1 MIINTED
8 IKKLL
13 QEVTT
18 YRIAEDIGGT
28 SRQNLDN
35 YKHGKY
41 SIEKMTI
48 GLALKLQNYYKKV
61 ESEMKIKEVRK
72 QLENAEEGYYIEE
85 YKNVDDMLE
94 DKEMTRDDLLDR
106 VDAVGFE
113 IIEDVPVVIY
123 ENPNSSLFNVAFV
136 TKDMTTEDILNELE

>member
-1 MIINTED
+1 MIINTDNIE
-8 IKKLL
+8 KLF
-13 QEVTT
+13 QKETT
-18 YRIAEDIGGT
+18 YKIEKEIGV

-48 GLALKLQNYYKKV
+48 GLASKLQNYYKKV

-72 QLENAEEGYYIEE
+72 QLENTEEGYYIEE
-85 YKNVDDMLE
+85 YKNIDELLE
-94 DKEMTRDDLLDR
+94 DKEITRDDLLDR

-123 ENPNSSLFNVAFV
+123 ENPSSSLFNVAFV
-136 TKDMTTEDILNELE
+136 TEDMTVEDILNELE